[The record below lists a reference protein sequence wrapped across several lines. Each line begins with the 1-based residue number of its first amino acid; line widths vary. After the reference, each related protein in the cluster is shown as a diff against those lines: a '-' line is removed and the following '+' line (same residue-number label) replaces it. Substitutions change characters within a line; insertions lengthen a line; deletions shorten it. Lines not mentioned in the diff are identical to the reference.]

1 MSDDKTDRGSP
12 DRDRINVNQQHELRY
27 WSEKFGVT
35 PDELK
40 LAVQDVGP
48 TVAKVQQRLQQRH

>member
-1 MSDDKTDRGSP
+1 MSDDKANRGSP

-35 PDELK
+35 PDQLK
-40 LAVQDVGP
+40 QAVQDVGP
-48 TVAKVQQRLQQRH
+48 LVTKVQQRLQQRH

>member
-12 DRDRINVNQQHELRY
+12 DRDRINVNQPHELRY

-40 LAVQDVGP
+40 QAVQDVGP
-48 TVAKVQQRLQQRH
+48 TVAKVEQRLQQRH

>member
-1 MSDDKTDRGSP
+1 MSDDSNKRGSP

-40 LAVQDVGP
+40 QAVQDVGP

>member
-35 PDELK
+35 PDELRQ
-40 LAVQDVGP
+40 AVQDVGP